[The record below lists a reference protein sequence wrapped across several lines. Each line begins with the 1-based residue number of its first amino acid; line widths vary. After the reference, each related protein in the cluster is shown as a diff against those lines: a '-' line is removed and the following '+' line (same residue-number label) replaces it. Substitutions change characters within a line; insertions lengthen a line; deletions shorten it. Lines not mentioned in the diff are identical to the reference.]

1 MLKLFVAEASA
12 LYQCPDLTIHLFLL
26 CRCHLGDYST
36 AFDDWCAAEEAHNA
50 SLPENKR
57 KEYKINA
64 EKMKKFDD
72 MISEFP
78 KKLATPIDAAYLRAA
93 VRRVKSNKARQ
104 EKRKSGTET
113 PKRQTVTEKVEV
125 NITVPQKGT
134 NFALLSFNKQ
144 DFQE

>member
-1 MLKLFVAEASA
+1 
-12 LYQCPDLTIHLFLL
+12 
-26 CRCHLGDYST
+26 
-36 AFDDWCAAEEAHNA
+36 
-50 SLPENKR
+50 
-57 KEYKINA
+57 
-64 EKMKKFDD
+64 MKKFDD

-93 VRRVKSNKARQ
+93 VRRVRSNKSRQ

-125 NITVPQKGT
+125 DITVPQKGT